1 MEAATNNDEA
11 KTMRNSDVVRHWRFD
26 RPASAANLFTDGE
39 NLFSY
44 RLKIGFTTPNGTKVA
59 IDHTAGSNSFYSQTT
74 SCHVGLAKRRCD
86 EVMHPVTHEVIEER

>member
-59 IDHTAGSNSFYSQTT
+59 LDYTASGEYHSQTT

-86 EVMHPVTHEVIEER
+86 EVMHPVTHEVIDEK

>member
-11 KTMRNSDVVRHWRFD
+11 KTMRNSEVVRHWRFD
-26 RPASAANLFTDGE
+26 RPASAVNLFTDGQD
-39 NLFSY
+39 LFSY

-59 IDHTAGSNSFYSQTT
+59 LDYTASGEYHSQTT

-86 EVMHPVTHEVIEER
+86 EVMHPVTHEVIDEK